1 MSDPNST
8 QAGQR
13 PMSLAAPLTVLLRH
27 VWLIVGLALGTGVV
41 TGVWVLLTRKHMA
54 ESSFRP
60 EGSSGQAEGIANLM
74 GDLGFSLPGMK
85 DPESVDFYSKLLRS
99 RALIGEAVR
108 SSYRVATPGGDSVVG
123 TLVEIYGMGQRDAEK
138 RLAKRV
144 RVSVDRAANV
154 VTIQARARWP
164 ELAEAL
170 NRRLL
175 DLVNRFNVESRR
187 STAAA
192 QRDFLAGRLDESRA
206 ELEAAEEELR
216 LFLDKNRLWQD
227 SPELVFEERRL
238 QRRVALRQELYTTVM
253 QGYEEAR
260 MDAVRST
267 PVITTIQ
274 APEGMAEYALGVG
287 KSTVLGTVFGCLLAI
302 GLVLLME
309 YVERQRRAIPEDY
322 SELSSTWRSTVG
334 RLGSR
339 WRRDR

>member
-1 MSDPNST
+1 V
-8 QAGQR
+8 
-13 PMSLAAPLTVLLRH
+13 SLAAPLAVLLRRMRL
-27 VWLIVGLALGTGVV
+27 VVSLALATGIVA
-41 TGVWVLLTRKHMA
+41 GVWVLLTRKYVA

-60 EGSSGQAEGIANLM
+60 EGGGGQAEGLARLM
-74 GDLGFSLPGMK
+74 GNLGFSLPGVE

-99 RALIGEAVR
+99 RALIGDAVR
-108 SSYRVATPGGDSVVG
+108 STYRVATPSGDSVVG
-123 TLVEIYGMGQRDAEK
+123 TLVEIYGFHRGGPKRAQRNAEK

-154 VTIQARARWP
+154 VTIQARARLP

-175 DLVNRFNVESRR
+175 DLVNQFNVESRR

-192 QRDFLAGRLDESRA
+192 QRDFLAGRLDESRG

-238 QRRVALRQELYTTVM
+238 QRRVLLRQELYTTVM
-253 QGYEEAR
+253 EGYEEAR

-274 APEGMAEYALGVG
+274 EPEGMAEYALGLG
-287 KSTVLGTVFGCLLAI
+287 KATALGTVFGLLLAI
-302 GLVLLME
+302 GLVMLME
-309 YVERQRRAIPEDY
+309 YVARQRHAVPEDY
-322 SELSSTWRSTVG
+322 SELSHAWRTTLG
-334 RLGSR
+334 RFGSR
-339 WRRDR
+339 WRRS